1 MKKDRSI
8 NFEPERA
15 AYLLGFCCV
24 DSPDKTAVGRMGLE
38 RARSASVSCET
49 AYLLT
54 KRRAMLQRTKLRS
67 ALLAVFILP
76 FAAPLLANAQQKKVA
91 PAQESDAW
99 LVGLPLYSSDGKKLG
114 QVTEVVTAAGQ
125 RAVRAEMGS
134 FLGLGPTSILIPEEM
149 VERKPDRVEIIMTAS
164 EIKKFATRQKEL
176 KAKR

>member
-1 MKKDRSI
+1 MTFIGLRRCHVV
-8 NFEPERA
+8 EALGATLVWAVGTRPERQR
-15 AYLLGFCCV
+15 FV
-24 DSPDKTAVGRMGLE
+24 RDSLFAHE
-38 RARSASVSCET
+38 RH
-49 AYLLT
+49 
-54 KRRAMLQRTKLRS
+54 AMLRRTKLRS
-67 ALLAVFILP
+67 ALLAAFILP
-76 FAAPLLANAQQKKVA
+76 FAAPLLANAQHKKVA

-125 RAVRAEMGS
+125 RAVRAEMGT
-134 FLGLGPTSILIPEEM
+134 FLGLGPTPILIPEEM